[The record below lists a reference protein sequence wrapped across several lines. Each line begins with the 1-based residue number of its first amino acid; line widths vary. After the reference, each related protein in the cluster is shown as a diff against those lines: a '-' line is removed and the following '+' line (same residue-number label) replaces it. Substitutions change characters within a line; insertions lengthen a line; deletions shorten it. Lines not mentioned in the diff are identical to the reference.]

1 MVSMFSRWPQ
11 VFGAWILLIGMCCL
25 WMPVRAQEAMA
36 LAIEG
41 WAQST
46 GDDGVVYYRCSSDIC
61 AAGSVV
67 SYKPQPHRAALTL
80 AEFEK
85 HHRGLAEH
93 YKGSG
98 RIRDVRIS
106 EPRERTVEGVRVM
119 QIVREVEWDDNTRT
133 FSIEARLIGP
143 DKSFSLVSDSA
154 KPEWTAKNFEGFL
167 LPLAEIA
174 GIKTVPE

>member
-1 MVSMFSRWPQ
+1 MVLRHWWQSQAFRALIM
-11 VFGAWILLIGMCCL
+11 LIGICSL
-25 WMPVRAQEAMA
+25 DAPIGAQDAVA

-46 GDDGVVYYRCSSDIC
+46 GADGVVSYRCSSKLC
-61 AAGSVV
+61 AAGAVV

-80 AEFEK
+80 AEFEE
-85 HHRGLAEH
+85 HHRRLAEH

-106 EPRERTVEGVRVM
+106 APRERTVEGIRVL
-119 QIVREVEWDDNTRT
+119 QIEREVEWDDHTT
-133 FSIEARLIGP
+133 FSVEARLIGP

-154 KPEWTAKNFEGFL
+154 KPEWTAKNYEGFL
-167 LPLAEIA
+167 LPLADIA
-174 GIKTVPE
+174 GIKNGP